1 MNRPQWLL
9 VAFIGVVAVLA
20 YSRTSQI
27 ARHLGIAYKP
37 IGKVTGGIV

>member
-27 ARHLGIAYKP
+27 SKYLGIKAAP
-37 IGKVTGGIV
+37 FGKTTGGIV